1 MDYLSQ
7 LALKSQTVC
16 GCIHFCLF
24 LVSWPTVIGLL
35 KDFLDKDR
43 LTFNCVPKPS
53 DVIKQLCY
61 GDYTSTVSPLLIPLD
76 FAYITCGVLGF
87 FWIIFLFYS
96 VPALRQ
102 IKKEQNSQLKK
113 CLSEKFTWRFLIH
126 VCSQLVVLGMMM
138 GLFCHFQTL
147 SLPQVYMCTQRN
159 STQYI
164 PMNQEKNMTCNDL
177 HYRQKSKLNIG
188 IITIMAI
195 SIILCA
201 IAIIQLFLTRKY
213 FLQQLV
219 GDPESDDAERIN
231 LDAAADGQS
240 FARSSDREE
249 IECIKAEGI
258 YMYRFCESFV
268 ARI

>member
-1 MDYLSQ
+1 MDNLSQ

-35 KDFLDKDR
+35 KGFLDKDGM
-43 LTFNCVPKPS
+43 TFNCVPKPS

-76 FAYITCGVLGF
+76 FAYITCGVLGI

-113 CLSEKFTWRFLIH
+113 SKSEKFTWNFLFH
-126 VCSQLVVLGMMM
+126 VCCQLVVLVVMM
-138 GLFCHFQTL
+138 GLFCRYQTL

-159 STQYI
+159 STQI
-164 PMNQEKNMTCNDL
+164 PMNEEKNMTCNDL
-177 HYRQKSKLNIG
+177 HYRQISKLNIG

-201 IAIIQLFLTRKY
+201 IAIIHLFLTRKE

-219 GDPESDDAERIN
+219 GDPESEDAERIN
-231 LDAAADGQS
+231 LGEFNS
-240 FARSSDREE
+240 NKNRSWSLITD
-249 IECIKAEGI
+249 
-258 YMYRFCESFV
+258 YFLYL
-268 ARI
+268 